1 MGRLASERPK
11 CGRPA
16 ACNARGVTVTASTPR
31 WQISAARR
39 LALEQD
45 RRDDAAR
52 CAECKSPPFREFGDH
67 RALRAWIIE
76 HRGALAAELRD
87 YFRKNPELHARP
99 ERWFGLLTPHLRAE
113 VALAWEQSQL
123 EPAGGLPLHRFAALE
138 AAGAMHIADA
148 LHAFVVDGF
157 IALVCARCVPALRER
172 QTPPAFQ
179 RRYACWFFDGDLHAA
194 QTTDAL
200 RMRLLDEAIACCSD
214 ESRVAL
220 EG

>member
-1 MGRLASERPK
+1 MGRFA
-11 CGRPA
+11 CGRPGCGRTT
-16 ACNARGVTVTASTPR
+16 ACNAAGVTVTASTTR
-31 WQISAARR
+31 WQISAPRR

-52 CAECKSPPFREFGDH
+52 CAECKSPPFHAFGDH

-76 HRGALAAELRD
+76 HRSALAAELRD

-113 VALAWEQSQL
+113 VALAWEQSRL
-123 EPAGGLPLHRFAALE
+123 EPANGLPLQRFAALE
-138 AAGAMHIADA
+138 ATGTAHLAEA

-157 IALVCARCVPALRER
+157 TALVCAACRSALREPGTQPEIR
-172 QTPPAFQ
+172 Q
-179 RRYACWFFDGDLHAA
+179 RYASWFFDGDRHAA
-194 QTTDAL
+194 ETTDAL

-214 ESRVAL
+214 ALRVAS
-220 EG
+220 EA

>member
-1 MGRLASERPK
+1 MTR
-11 CGRPA
+11 
-16 ACNARGVTVTASTPR
+16 TASTTR

-39 LALEQD
+39 LTLEQD

-52 CAECKSPPFREFGDH
+52 CAECKAPPFRAFGDH
-67 RALRAWIIE
+67 RLLRAWIIE

-123 EPAGGLPLHRFAALE
+123 DPAAGMPLDRFAALE
-138 AAGAMHIADA
+138 ATGAAQIADA

-157 IALVCARCVPALRER
+157 VALVCAACRSELRAHG
-172 QTPPAFQ
+172 TPPAIR
-179 RRYACWFFDGDLHAA
+179 RRYASWFFEGDLHAA
-194 QTTDAL
+194 QTTDPT
-200 RMRLLDEAIACCSD
+200 RMLLLDEATAYCG
-214 ESRVAL
+214 ELRVAS

>member
-1 MGRLASERPK
+1 MGRLADGRSESVP
-11 CGRPA
+11 GP
-16 ACNARGVTVTASTPR
+16 ACNAGRVTVTASMTR

-52 CAECKSPPFREFGDH
+52 CAECKSPPFRAFGDH
-67 RALRAWIIE
+67 RALRGWIIE

-99 ERWFGLLTPHLRAE
+99 ERWFCLLTPHLRAE

-123 EPAGGLPLHRFAALE
+123 EPAGGMPLERFAALE
-138 AAGAMHIADA
+138 ASGTAQLAGA

-157 IALVCARCVPALRER
+157 VALVCAACRSPLREPG
-172 QTPPAFQ
+172 TPPAIRQ
-179 RRYACWFFDGDLHAA
+179 RYASWFFDGDLHAA
-194 QTTDAL
+194 QTTDAI
-200 RMRLLDEAIACCSD
+200 RMRLLDEAIACCSGELRAASGD
-214 ESRVAL
+214 
-220 EG
+220 

>member
-1 MGRLASERPK
+1 
-11 CGRPA
+11 
-16 ACNARGVTVTASTPR
+16 VTRTASATR
-31 WQISAARR
+31 WQVSAARR
-39 LALEQD
+39 LALEHD

-52 CAECKSPPFREFGDH
+52 CAECKTPPFRAFGDH
-67 RALRAWIIE
+67 RALRVWIIE

-123 EPAGGLPLHRFAALE
+123 QPAGGVSPQRFADLE
-138 AAGAMHIADA
+138 ARSSSEIADA

-157 IALVCARCVPALRER
+157 VALVCGACRPALRAAG
-172 QTPPAFQ
+172 TPAAIR
-179 RRYACWFFDGDLHAA
+179 RRYASWFFEGDLNAA
-194 QTTDAL
+194 QTTDPM
-200 RMRLLDEAIACCSD
+200 RMLLLDEAIAYCCA
-214 ESRVAL
+214 ESRTAS

>member
-1 MGRLASERPK
+1 
-11 CGRPA
+11 
-16 ACNARGVTVTASTPR
+16 VTVTASTTR
-31 WQISAARR
+31 WQISASRR

-52 CAECKSPPFREFGDH
+52 CAECKSPPFRAFGDH

-99 ERWFGLLTPHLRAE
+99 EHWFGLLTPHLRAE

-138 AAGAMHIADA
+138 ATGSTHIADA

-157 IALVCARCVPALRER
+157 IALVCARCRPALRES
-172 QTPPAFQ
+172 QTPSAFR
-179 RRYACWFFDGDLHAA
+179 RRYAGWFFDGDLQVA

-214 ESRVAL
+214 ESGVAL